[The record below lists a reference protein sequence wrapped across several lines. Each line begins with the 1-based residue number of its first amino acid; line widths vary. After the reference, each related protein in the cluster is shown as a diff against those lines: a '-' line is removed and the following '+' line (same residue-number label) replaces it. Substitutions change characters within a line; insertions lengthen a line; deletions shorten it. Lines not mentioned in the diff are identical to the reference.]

1 MYFEIY
7 VNMHI
12 YILHIFLG
20 SRTLWIVL
28 VVFVVVSGNFHAVP
42 EDLGDHP
49 AS

>member
-1 MYFEIY
+1 MR
-7 VNMHI
+7 V

-20 SRTLWIVL
+20 SLTLWIVL
-28 VVFVVVSGNFHAVP
+28 VVCVVVSGHFHAIP